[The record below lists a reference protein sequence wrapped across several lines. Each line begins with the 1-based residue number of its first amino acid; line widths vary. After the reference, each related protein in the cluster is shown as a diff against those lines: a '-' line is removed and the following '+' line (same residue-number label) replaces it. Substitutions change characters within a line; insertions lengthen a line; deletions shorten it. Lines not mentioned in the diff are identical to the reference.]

1 MHVNKYVMTGLT
13 QSSITVETVLRD
25 LARDSYLGGGV
36 KWTLQNFKQQ
46 EFMMYKA
53 GINNCGFN

>member
-1 MHVNKYVMTGLT
+1 MTGLT

>member
-1 MHVNKYVMTGLT
+1 MVVSLLKTKIIHVMHVNKYVMTGLT

-36 KWTLQNFKQQ
+36 K
-46 EFMMYKA
+46 
-53 GINNCGFN
+53 

>member
-25 LARDSYLGGGV
+25 LARDSYLGGGGEV
-36 KWTLQNFKQQ
+36 NLAKLQATRV
-46 EFMMYKA
+46 YDV
-53 GINNCGFN
+53 